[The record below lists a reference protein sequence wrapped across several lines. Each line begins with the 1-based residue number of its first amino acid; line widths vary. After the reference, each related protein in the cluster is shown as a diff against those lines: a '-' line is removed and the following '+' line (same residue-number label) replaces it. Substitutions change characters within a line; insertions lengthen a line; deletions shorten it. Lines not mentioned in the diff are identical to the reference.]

1 MKRLRNRRPLK
12 AGGKVHVM
20 LRLVL
25 VGTSIVG
32 LIIAGCATPRL
43 RDAVAESQMVDHPRE
58 LQKVSIPPY
67 RVEPPDI
74 LSIELVNN
82 IRPSDDVLRAG
93 DELVIRATNLLPIDP
108 MGDPILNE
116 FKMIN
121 GPYRLQ
127 ADGTVDLGPE
137 YGSVALEGL
146 TLPQAREAINE
157 YLRSEKVGL
166 VDPKVAVNMPNV
178 NGKQIVTGEHLIRP
192 DGTVQ
197 LGVYGS
203 VYVAGMTL
211 DEVKLAVE
219 THLSRSI
226 HDPEVVVDVLAYN
239 SKKVYVIT
247 DGGGNGETV
256 VGLPF
261 TGNETVLD
269 AIEQIAGLSEVSSKR
284 MWIARPAP
292 NGTEFAQNMQIDW
305 RAITQDAVTTTNY
318 QLLPG
323 DRIYIQADGWIAAD
337 NFVAKV
343 TTPFQRIFGF
353 TLLGY
358 NTIGR
363 VQGPLNIG
371 AGGGG
376 GLGGGGG
383 FF

>member
-1 MKRLRNRRPLK
+1 
-12 AGGKVHVM
+12 M
-20 LRLVL
+20 LGLVL
-25 VGTSIVG
+25 TTTSVVG
-32 LIIAGCATPRL
+32 LIVAGCATPRL
-43 RDAVAESQMVDHPRE
+43 RESVEESQMVDHPRE

-74 LSIELVNN
+74 ISIELVNN
-82 IRPSDDVLRAG
+82 IRPADDALRVG

-121 GPYRLQ
+121 GAYRLQ

-137 YGSVALEGL
+137 YGSVSLEGL
-146 TLPQAREAINE
+146 TMAQAKEAINE
-157 YLRSEKVGL
+157 YLRSEKVVL

-178 NGKQIVTGEHLIRP
+178 NGKQLVTGEHLIRP

-197 LGVYGS
+197 LGVYGN

-211 DEVKLAVE
+211 DEVKQSVE
-219 THLSRSI
+219 TQLSRFI

-256 VGLPF
+256 VSLPF

-269 AIEQIAGLSEVSSKR
+269 AIAQIQGLSEVSSKR
-284 MWIARPAP
+284 MWVARPAP
-292 NGTEFAQNMQIDW
+292 NGAEVAQNMLIDY
-305 RAITQDAVTTTNY
+305 RAVTEDSVTTTNY

-323 DRIYIQADGWIAAD
+323 DRIYIQADGMIAAD
-337 NFVAKV
+337 NFIAKV
-343 TTPFQRIFGF
+343 TTPFQRIFGV

-358 NTIGR
+358 STIGR
-363 VQGPLNIG
+363 LQQSPSGLGG

-376 GLGGGGG
+376 GGGG